1 MGVFCYTGYMTFFF
15 YDLETSGLSA
25 RADRIMQFAGRRTD
39 LDLNPVGEPI
49 NIMVKMTDDTLPS
62 PEALLVTGITPQQTL
77 ADGLSEAEFTR
88 LFTDEVAVPN
98 TIIVGYNNVRFDD
111 EFIRHTLWRN
121 FYDPYE
127 WAWAEGRSRWDLLD
141 VVRLFRALRPNGIE
155 WPVDGEGRATNRLE
169 LLSKANNLDHVH
181 AHDALSDVEALIGLA
196 KLLKSRQPKMFD
208 YLLNMRYKKAIA
220 DLVNL
225 ESPEPFIYASGRY
238 DGKYE
243 KTTVAFPIA
252 PGRKPGSVLVYDL
265 RFSPNDYTSL
275 DIDELAKRLNAS
287 YEERCQDDFV
297 PIPIKEL
304 SYNRCPAVANIG
316 ALDSDSQQRLGLDVE
331 TIQKHRDQ
339 LVSSRDLVDKLVATW
354 QDRPDFPTNQ
364 DVESQLYDSFTPD
377 TDKPKI
383 NAIRNATAN
392 DLADFNP
399 NFVDER
405 LSELL
410 FRYKARQFPSSLS
423 ADERLQWEQF
433 KADKFQRELPGY
445 YQRLA
450 QLAEKTKDPD
460 QQFVLEE
467 IQLWVESIMPVD
479 L

>member
-77 ADGLSEAEFTR
+77 TDGLSEAEFTR

-169 LLSKANNLDHVH
+169 LLSKVNNLDHDH

-238 DGKYE
+238 DGQYE

-275 DIDELAKRLNAS
+275 DIDELARRLNAN
-287 YEERCQDDFV
+287 YEERHQNGFA

-304 SYNRCPAVANIG
+304 SYNRCPAVASIG
-316 ALDSDSQQRLGLDVE
+316 ALDPDSQQRLGLDVE

-339 LVSSRDLVDKLVATW
+339 LVSSRDLVDKLVAIW

-364 DVESQLYDSFTPD
+364 DVESRLYDSFTPD

-450 QLAEKTKDPD
+450 QLAEKTKDPN